1 MATKL
6 VRGMGTFF
14 KTCSCKHQGR
24 CSHFYTVRY
33 RNGAGRQLEETGFRT
48 QDDALDRLTNVYSEK
63 RSTPGRQ
70 AELKR
75 EMGKQ
80 RFGQYASS
88 WLTRQRHYA
97 PGSIRTVNQL
107 LENQILPS
115 LNSRRVNT
123 FSSTVVED
131 FILSMEDRKVG
142 LATQQN
148 AYDTLK
154 KILLDACRRGAIDE
168 DPFDGVVAPA
178 YVPRPITIPTIEE
191 LHALKE
197 VGSDGLRVVI
207 DLMSGCGHRNGEAYA
222 VNTERLVA
230 DDVYRIT
237 EQIDGKTREP
247 ARLKHRKPGE
257 YRETPMPSLV
267 RRSILT
273 YVDKYGASPDG
284 YILRSQRSKLLGP
297 LNTRLPVERREEEG
311 RNNSQAQSIFLAP
324 FLRLELSIQGN
335 THY

>member
-1 MATKL
+1 M
-6 VRGMGTFF
+6 
-14 KTCSCKHQGR
+14 
-24 CSHFYTVRY
+24 
-33 RNGAGRQLEETGFRT
+33 EETGFRT

-75 EMGKQ
+75 ELGKQ

-97 PGSIRTVNQL
+97 PGSIRTVSQL
-107 LENQILPS
+107 LDNQILPS
-115 LNSRRVNT
+115 LDSRRVNS
-123 FSSTVVED
+123 FSLTVAED
-131 FILSMEDRKVG
+131 FILSMEDRMVG

-178 YVPRPITIPTIEE
+178 YVPKPITIPTIEE

-222 VNTERLVA
+222 VNMERLVA

-237 EQIDGKTREP
+237 EQIDGKIREP

-273 YVDKYGASPDG
+273 YVDKYEATPDG
-284 YILRSQRSKLLGP
+284 YILQSQRSKLLGP
-297 LNTRLPVERREEEG
+297 FD
-311 RNNSQAQSIFLAP
+311 A
-324 FLRLELSIQGN
+324 
-335 THY
+335 